1 MTQKAISGGIGEHF
15 ASLEDPRA
23 DNKSHLLMDMI
34 ILAICAAIC
43 GAEGWEDVEL
53 FGRSKQEWFKTFL
66 KLPHGIPSHDT
77 FGRVF
82 ALLDAQQ
89 FQECFMEWV
98 QALNHLTKGQ
108 IVPIDGKQLRRSHD
122 KSLGK
127 KAIYMVSAWAAE
139 SRVVLGQRKVDDK
152 SNEITAIPELLDI
165 LDISGCIVTTDAIG
179 CQTEIAAKIVEQEA
193 DYVLALKENQK
204 NLYEAVLGLFA
215 YPEEMAW
222 VDIDYHKTVN
232 KGHGR
237 LEIRE
242 CWTTSDTD
250 YLHYIGALSDW
261 SGLKSIAM
269 VKAERRIGDEK
280 TVKYRLFISS
290 LDSDAQQILHA
301 VRTHWEIENKIH
313 WVLDVVFREDDCRI
327 RKGNGAQNFAVL
339 RHIALNLLR
348 QERSAKDSIRAKRLK
363 AGWDHDYLL
372 KVLFSS

>member
-1 MTQKAISGGIGEHF
+1 
-15 ASLEDPRA
+15 
-23 DNKSHLLMDMI
+23 MDMI
-34 ILAICAAIC
+34 IVAICAAIC

-53 FGRSKQEWFKTFL
+53 FGRSKQNWFKTFL

-82 ALLDAQQ
+82 AVLDAQQ
-89 FQECFMEWV
+89 FQACFMEWV
-98 QALNHLTKGQ
+98 QALNQLTKGQ

-139 SRVVLGQRKVDDK
+139 NRVVLGQRKVDDK

-165 LDISGCIVTTDAIG
+165 LDVSGCIVTTDAIG
-179 CQTEIAAKIVEQEA
+179 CQTEIAAKIIEQEA

-204 NLYEAVLGLFA
+204 HLYEAVLGLFA

-222 VDIDYHKTVN
+222 VDIDYHKTIN

-269 VKAERRIGDEK
+269 VKAERRTNDVKSI
-280 TVKYRLFISS
+280 KYRLFISS
-290 LDSDAQQILHA
+290 LASDAQQILSA

-348 QERSAKDSIRAKRLK
+348 QENSAKDSIRAKRLK

-372 KVLFSS
+372 KVLFSW